1 MAARIRRNDQVEVL
15 SGRDRGVRGEV
26 VAVNAR
32 ENRAIVNG
40 VNLVKRHQRPTGP
53 QNPGGIIEREAPI
66 DLSNLGLVCNACG
79 SAVRVKFNQLDDGR
93 KVRVCIK
100 CDEVMD

>member
-26 VAVNAR
+26 VAVNVR

-53 QNPGGIIEREAPI
+53 QNPELA
-66 DLSNLGLVCNACG
+66 L
-79 SAVRVKFNQLDDGR
+79 
-93 KVRVCIK
+93 
-100 CDEVMD
+100 

>member
-15 SGRDRGVRGEV
+15 SGRDKGVRGEV
-26 VAVNAR
+26 VSVNVR

-66 DLSNLGLVCNACG
+66 DLSNLGLICSPCG
-79 SAVRVKFNQLDDGR
+79 SAVRVKFNKLVDGR